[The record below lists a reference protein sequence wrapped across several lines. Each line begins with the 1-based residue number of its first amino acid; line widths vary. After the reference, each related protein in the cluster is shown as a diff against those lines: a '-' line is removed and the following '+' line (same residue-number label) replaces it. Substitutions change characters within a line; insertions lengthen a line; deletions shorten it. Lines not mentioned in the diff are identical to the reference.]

1 MFGGRLGLKDG
12 CWERGNGL
20 PRFELGLRSLC
31 LVLDFCLWFLGL
43 CFWNLVFSV
52 PVGKGMKSR
61 VVGVVKY
68 FAAISWLIYS
78 FARFNICNKI
88 NNKIDIV
95 LTLRQGSFQLQIDTN
110 WQICSCKFSSKNFIY
125 FRLKEKFS
133 LKWQFFPKLDIFISG
148 SPAPNLLWEEPWQSI
163 EKKLDP
169 LPPLVNAQ
177 LDVR

>member
-88 NNKIDIV
+88 NNKINIV

-110 WQICSCKFSSKNFIY
+110 WQICSCKFSSKKIY
-125 FRLKEKFS
+125 IFS
-133 LKWQFFPKLDIFISG
+133 LKTKIFLKMTVFSQIG
-148 SPAPNLLWEEPWQSI
+148 YFHI
-163 EKKLDP
+163 
-169 LPPLVNAQ
+169 
-177 LDVR
+177 R